1 MRAVYRHELASY
13 FTNLTA
19 WVFGAFL
26 LLFAGIYMMAYNLH
40 AGYSNFEY
48 VFGGMCFVF
57 LVAVPVLTMRVIA
70 EEKRQRTD
78 QLLYSLPLSMTRVV
92 LGKYFALLTAFA
104 LPVAIICLYPLLLR
118 LFGEVYLPAAYS
130 SALGFYLLGAALIAI
145 GLFISSITESQ
156 AVAAGLCFVVMLLN
170 YFITSLASYA
180 STSAAG
186 SLAAFTVLV
195 LLIGAL
201 FRLMTRSG
209 FASII
214 LMIVLEAA
222 LLAGFLIDSAA
233 FEGLFPSLM
242 EQLSLFDQFYGMVEG
257 VFDLR
262 SVVYFISVAAVFV
275 FLSVQSLEKR
285 RWSE

>member
-1 MRAVYRHELASY
+1 
-13 FTNLTA
+13 
-19 WVFGAFL
+19 
-26 LLFAGIYMMAYNLH
+26 MMAYNLH

-92 LGKYFALLTAFA
+92 LGKYLALLTAFA

-170 YFITSLASYA
+170 YFITSLASY
-180 STSAAG
+180 
-186 SLAAFTVLV
+186 
-195 LLIGAL
+195 
-201 FRLMTRSG
+201 
-209 FASII
+209 
-214 LMIVLEAA
+214 
-222 LLAGFLIDSAA
+222 
-233 FEGLFPSLM
+233 
-242 EQLSLFDQFYGMVEG
+242 GMVEG